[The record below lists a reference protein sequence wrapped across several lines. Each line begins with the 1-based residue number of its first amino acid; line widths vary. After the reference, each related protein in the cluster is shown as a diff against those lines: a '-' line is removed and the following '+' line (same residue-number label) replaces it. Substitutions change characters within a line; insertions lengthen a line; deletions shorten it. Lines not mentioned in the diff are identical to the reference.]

1 MKISENLYI
10 YLWSD
15 PRENNCN
22 TIAIDGK
29 VPLLIDPG
37 LGKHLNL
44 LFQKMTQD
52 GLDSGKLKL
61 VVCTHGHPDH
71 LEAAFALK
79 KSGLKLAMSQEEERY
94 ILTAGASW
102 YAAQGKKLPDLDLDF
117 YLKDGALTLGK
128 LAFEIIMS
136 PGHSPGGISIYWPKH
151 KILFTGDTV
160 FMKSVGRVD
169 LPGGNAKLLKK
180 SVDEL
185 AKLKVELLIPG
196 HGPAVQG
203 SSNVKANFDLIKKML
218 INVN

>member
-1 MKISENLYI
+1 MKISDNLFI
-10 YLWSD
+10 YLWSN

-29 VPLLIDPG
+29 VPLIIDPG

-44 LFQKMTQD
+44 LLQKMTQD
-52 GLDSGKLKL
+52 GLNPGKFKL

-79 KSGLKLAMSQEEERY
+79 KSGLKFAMSLEEERY

-102 YAAQGKKLPDLDLDF
+102 YSAQGKKMPNLDLDF

-128 LAFEIIMS
+128 HDFEIIMS

-185 AKLKVELLIPG
+185 VRLKVELLIPG

-203 SSNVKANFDLIKKML
+203 SANVKANFEFIKKML
-218 INVN
+218 ININ

>member
-1 MKISENLYI
+1 MKISDHLYI
-10 YLWSD
+10 YLWSN

-22 TIAIDGK
+22 TILLDGK
-29 VPLLIDPG
+29 VPLMIDPG
-37 LGKHLNL
+37 LSKYLTS

-52 GLDSGKLKL
+52 GFDSSKLKL
-61 VVCTHGHPDH
+61 VICTHGHPDH

-79 KSGLKLAMSQEEERY
+79 SAGVKFAMSMEEERY
-94 ILTAGASW
+94 ILNAGTSW
-102 YAAQGKKLPDLDLDF
+102 YASQGKKMPELNLDF
-117 YLKDGALTLGK
+117 YLKDGNLTVGK
-128 LAFEIIMS
+128 HEFDVIMT
-136 PGHSPGGISIYWPKH
+136 PGHSPGGISIYWPRH
-151 KILFTGDTV
+151 RILFTGDTV

-203 SSNVKANFDLIKKML
+203 AQNVKANFDFIKKML
-218 INVN
+218 VNVN